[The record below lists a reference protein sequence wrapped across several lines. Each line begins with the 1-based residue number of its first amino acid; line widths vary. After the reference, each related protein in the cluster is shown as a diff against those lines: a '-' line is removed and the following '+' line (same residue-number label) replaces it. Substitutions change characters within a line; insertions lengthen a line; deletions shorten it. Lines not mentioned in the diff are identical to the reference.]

1 MVFVDSNKRLTIK
14 LAGSPLQIIAELS
27 TAMSSLF
34 DSAPDVHAKELL
46 KDMLHRA
53 VDNAFLDDDAL
64 EEKIKERKKEME
76 KEINDDIFA
85 KIIREMGY
93 KEED

>member
-34 DSAPDVHAKELL
+34 DTAPDVHAKE
-46 KDMLHRA
+46 
-53 VDNAFLDDDAL
+53 FF
-64 EEKIKERKKEME
+64 ERH
-76 KEINDDIFA
+76 A
-85 KIIREMGY
+85 PSGR
-93 KEED
+93 

>member
-1 MVFVDSNKRLTIK
+1 MQRSF
-14 LAGSPLQIIAELS
+14 
-27 TAMSSLF
+27 
-34 DSAPDVHAKELL
+34 L

-85 KIIREMGY
+85 NIIREMGFT
-93 KEED
+93 EED